1 MEAALR
7 ALLVGY
13 APLANLVGGP
23 SAPRIVWNHLP
34 QATAR
39 PAIVLYKVS
48 GAPGITMQGS
58 DGLTGSIVQI
68 DVQAL
73 TVTSMWAIR
82 DQVLAL
88 LHGYRD
94 ATFPGIFANSERQD
108 SDKLTGTDTLVHR
121 ASLDFDVWAASA

>member
-13 APLANLVGGP
+13 APLTALVP
-23 SAPRIVWNHLP
+23 AARIVWNHLP
-34 QATAR
+34 QATVR
-39 PAIVLYKVS
+39 PAIVLYKIS

-73 TVTSMWAIR
+73 TVASMWAIR

-88 LHGYRD
+88 LHGYRS
-94 ATFPGIFANSERQD
+94 ATLRGIFANGERQFAED
-108 SDKLTGTDTLVHR
+108 LVGTLIHR
-121 ASLDFDVWAASA
+121 ASLDFDVWSAAA

>member
-7 ALLVGY
+7 ALLIGY

-34 QATAR
+34 QETVR
-39 PAIVLYKVS
+39 PAIVLYKVT

-82 DQVLAL
+82 DQLLAL
-88 LHGYRD
+88 LHGYSD
-94 ATFPGIFANSERQD
+94 GTFRGIFSNGERQSAED
-108 SDKLTGTDTLVHR
+108 LVGTLVHR
-121 ASLDFDVWAASA
+121 SSIDFDVWAASA

>member
-34 QATAR
+34 QATVR
-39 PAIVLYKVS
+39 PAIVLFKVA

-73 TVTSMWAIR
+73 TVASMWAIR
-82 DQVLAL
+82 DQLLAL
-88 LHGYRD
+88 LHGHSD
-94 ATFPGIFANSERQD
+94 DTFLGIFANSDRQGSEKQTG
-108 SDKLTGTDTLVHR
+108 SDVLLHR
-121 ASLDFDVWAASA
+121 ASLDFDVWSFAA